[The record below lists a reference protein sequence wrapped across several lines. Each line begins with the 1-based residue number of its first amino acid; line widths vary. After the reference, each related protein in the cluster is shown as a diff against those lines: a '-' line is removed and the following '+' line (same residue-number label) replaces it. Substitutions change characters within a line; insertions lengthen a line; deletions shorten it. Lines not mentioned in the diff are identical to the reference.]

1 MRAVSSIGYL
11 TRMGIHAVD
20 VLESVPGTN
29 HGDGST
35 TESGG
40 WSSIL
45 LGWISLWLRWTI
57 SGVTESRTEK
67 TSGGLIGEKSTVI
80 SKSRGKIADTGSKEI
95 NPKLKPKLNVKLPE
109 ALMVS
114 PVVQL
119 W

>member
-1 MRAVSSIGYL
+1 MDMRCGRLIMSAASGTGFL
-11 TRMGIHAVD
+11 TRMGIRVVD

-29 HGDGST
+29 QKDGST

-80 SKSRGKIADTGSKEI
+80 SKSRGKVVDTGSKEI
-95 NPKLKPKLNVKLPE
+95 KP
-109 ALMVS
+109 
-114 PVVQL
+114 
-119 W
+119 